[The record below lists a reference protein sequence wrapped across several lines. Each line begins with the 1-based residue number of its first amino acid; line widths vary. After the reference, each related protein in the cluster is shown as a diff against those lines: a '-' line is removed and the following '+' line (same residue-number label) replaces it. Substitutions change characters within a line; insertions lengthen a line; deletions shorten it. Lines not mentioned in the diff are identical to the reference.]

1 MRKVDCAGI
10 AEPGYERVS
19 GNVPRGGGGSDVY
32 VQFPSDAAAGAV
44 EAGTSRDI
52 RSRGVHIY
60 IYLCVFHSKYVS
72 VYLDKAAACPVDV
85 Y

>member
-19 GNVPRGGGGSDVY
+19 GNVPCGGGGSDVY
-32 VQFPSDAAAGAV
+32 VQFSSDAAAGAV

-52 RSRGVHIY
+52 R
-60 IYLCVFHSKYVS
+60 
-72 VYLDKAAACPVDV
+72 
-85 Y
+85 